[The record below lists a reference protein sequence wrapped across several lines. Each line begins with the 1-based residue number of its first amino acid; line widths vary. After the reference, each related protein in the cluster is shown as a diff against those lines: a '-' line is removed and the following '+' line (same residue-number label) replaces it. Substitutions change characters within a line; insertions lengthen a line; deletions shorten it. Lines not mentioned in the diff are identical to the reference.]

1 MKRIPDFLYFLL
13 LLSAMFFG
21 GCAQPQQQIEPN
33 APNPRDTIGS
43 ISRYIST
50 ETTPVRSIGIVA
62 GLAGTGSSE
71 CPPAVRQELEKYIQ
85 QQVQVGTVNPRAVIN
100 SLDTAVVEISG
111 VIPALSMTGDT
122 FDLALK
128 PLSSTQT
135 TSLDGGYLYTADL
148 KEQSRLTN
156 VEQYT
161 LFTKTL
167 ATAEGP
173 VYSCKANEVSQR
185 KWFVLGGG
193 RVKQDSSVKLILNT
207 PDFITANAVRN
218 RINERLGP
226 KTAVALSTAEISL
239 AIPAQYLDQ
248 RQIFLK
254 LVESLILTE
263 NPAIQNEYAQTLI
276 QKIISK
282 SGDIEDAEI
291 ALEGIGRPALDVIAP
306 LLEHPDP
313 VVRFFAAKCM
323 LNIGDSRGL
332 FVLRSVSADEQSPY
346 RIEAIRVIGRSAKR
360 RDALPILTNA
370 LNDSR
375 IQVRLEAY
383 EMLVYLNSPVISRRT
398 VADGA
403 FIIDNVVCSGPQ
415 MVYVFRQ
422 DFPKIVL
429 FGSPIYCSKNL
440 FIQSRDQ
447 SLTIN
452 SVPGAK
458 YISVSRKHPNRPR
471 VLGPLLCNYELSSL
485 IRTLGELS
493 DVKQSAAAQPGL
505 AVPYSEI
512 IDILEIMSTQNAIPA
527 QFFAGPEPIIEPVL
541 QELPSN

>member
-1 MKRIPDFLYFLL
+1 MKRVPDFLCLLL
-13 LLSAMFFG
+13 LLSVMFFW
-21 GCAQPQQQIEPN
+21 GCSQPQAPIEPN
-33 APNPRDTIGS
+33 TLNPRDTIGS
-43 ISRYIST
+43 IARYFAA
-50 ETTPVRSIGIVA
+50 ETIPVRGIGVVA

-71 CPPAVRQELEKYIQ
+71 CPPSVRQELEKYIWQ
-85 QQVQVGTVNPRAVIN
+85 QVGTVNPRAVID

-111 VIPALSMTGDT
+111 VIPALSMTGDP
-122 FDLALK
+122 FDFALK

-135 TSLDGGYLYTADL
+135 TSLDGGYLYTAEL

-156 VEQYT
+156 VEQFN
-161 LFTKTL
+161 LFSKTL
-167 ATAEGP
+167 ATADGP
-173 VYSCKANEVSQR
+173 VYTHKTTEASQR

-193 RVKQDSSVKLILNT
+193 RAKQDSSVKLVLNS
-207 PDFITANAVRN
+207 PNFVTANAVRN
-218 RINERLGP
+218 RINERFGP
-226 KTAVALSTAEISL
+226 KTAAALSTAEISL
-239 AIPAQYLDQ
+239 SFPVRYINQ
-248 RQIFLK
+248 RQTFLR
-254 LVESLILTE
+254 LVESLMLAE
-263 NPAIQNEYAQTLI
+263 NPAIQNEYAQSLI
-276 QKIISK
+276 QKILSK
-282 SGDIEDAEI
+282 SSDIENAEI
-291 ALEGIGRPALDVIAP
+291 ALEGIGRPALDAIAP
-306 LLEHPDP
+306 LIEHPDP
-313 VVRFFAAKCM
+313 VVRFHAARCM
-323 LNIGDSRGL
+323 LNIGDNRGL
-332 FVLRSVSADEQSPY
+332 FVLRSVAADEQSPY

-370 LNDSR
+370 LNDPR
-375 IQVRLEAY
+375 VQVRLEAY
-383 EMLVYLNSPVISRRT
+383 EMLVLLNSPVISRKT
-398 VADGA
+398 VAGGA
-403 FIIDNVVCSGPQ
+403 FIIDNVIYSGPQ
-415 MVYVFRQ
+415 MVYVSRQ
-422 DFPKIVL
+422 EVPKIVL
-429 FGSPIYCSKNL
+429 FGSPIYCKKSL

-505 AVPYSEI
+505 AVPYSAI